1 MNVVYSKNFDD
12 SAREEIV
19 ISEERGT
26 FIETFLFV
34 DELPKTVDLKIRLA
48 GRGSR
53 AEITVLYIGRSK
65 DETEMNITITHE
77 TLETYGRVIVKAA
90 LFDESR
96 LTVRGM
102 IEIEEGARGA
112 DSYLLAKALLVSPKA
127 RAEIRPELEILTDE
141 VKASHG
147 TSIGR
152 IDERQLFYLQSRG
165 IAEEDGRRLL
175 LTEFFRDVAKD
186 LSSEDKKSF
195 FRMIEDKNPLFSRKN
210 GCEI

>member
-1 MNVVYSKNFDD
+1 MEK
-12 SAREEIV
+12 EIV
-19 ISEERGT
+19 ISEECGE
-26 FIETFLFV
+26 FVKTFLFV
-34 DELPKTVDLKIRLA
+34 DDIPETVDLNIRLA

-53 AEITVLYIGRSK
+53 AEITMLYIGRNK
-65 DETEMNITITHE
+65 DETEMDINIAHE
-77 TLETYGRVIVKAA
+77 APDTYGRVIIKAA

-96 LTVRGM
+96 LVVKGM
-102 IEIEEGARGA
+102 LKIAQEARSA

-165 IAEEDGRRLL
+165 IEKSEGEKLL
-175 LTEFFRDVAKD
+175 LAEFFRDVARG
-186 LSSEDKKSF
+186 LSWGDRNKFFQMSE
-195 FRMIEDKNPLFSRKN
+195 
-210 GCEI
+210 

>member
-1 MNVVYSKNFDD
+1 MEK
-12 SAREEIV
+12 EIV
-19 ISEERGT
+19 ISEERGV
-26 FIETFLFV
+26 FVETFLFI
-34 DELPKTVDLKIRLA
+34 DEIPKTVDLNIRLA

-53 AEITVLYIGRSK
+53 AEIKMLYIGRNK
-65 DETEMNITITHE
+65 DEADMNITLVHE
-77 TLETYGRVIVKAA
+77 VPETYGRVVIKAA

-96 LTVRGM
+96 LIVHGM
-102 IEIEEGARGA
+102 LEIQEEAKGA

-165 IAEEDGRRLL
+165 IAEEEGKRLL
-175 LTEFFRDVAKD
+175 LAEFFRDVVKN
-186 LSSEDKKSF
+186 LSLEDQKKF
-195 FRMIEDKNPLFSRKN
+195 FQYGAEKI
-210 GCEI
+210 

>member
-1 MNVVYSKNFDD
+1 MDNSSVLKK
-12 SAREEIV
+12 EIIV
-19 ISEERGT
+19 SEEQGK
-26 FIETFLFV
+26 FLETFLFV
-34 DELPKTVDLKIRLA
+34 DQPPKTVDLKIRLVA
-48 GRGSR
+48 RGSR
-53 AEITVLYIGRSK
+53 AEVTILYVGRAK

-77 TLETYGRVIVKAA
+77 ASETYGRVIIKAA

-96 LTVRGM
+96 LVVKGM
-102 IEIEEGARGA
+102 LEIKEEAKGA

-165 IAEEDGRRLL
+165 IAEEEGKQLL
-175 LTEFFRDVAKD
+175 LAEFFRDAVKGFPD
-186 LSSEDKKSF
+186 EDREKF
-195 FRMIEDKNPLFSRKN
+195 FQYEK
-210 GCEI
+210 